1 MLTVHHLNNSRSQ
14 RILWLL
20 EELEVP
26 YEIKKYYRLPSM
38 RAPLELLAVNPM
50 GKSPVITDGEINIA
64 ESGAIIEYIIRK
76 YGQGKLATLAEDSQ
90 GAIDDLYFLHYA
102 EGSLMPILVQKL
114 IFSLIPARSPW
125 LIRWFFNFI
134 FNELARQIVEP
145 ELKKSVDMVESHL
158 AKKDWLAGG
167 SGPTAADFSM
177 SMCLEILEQER
188 IAHPATV
195 AYVKRLQ
202 ARPAYRR
209 ALLKGGEYSYG
220 PKL

>member
-38 RAPLELLAVNPM
+38 LAPPELLAVNPL
-50 GKSPVITDGEINIA
+50 GKAPVITDGEINIA
-64 ESGAIIEYIIRK
+64 ESGAIIEYIIEK
-76 YGQGKLATLAEDSQ
+76 YGQGKISTSPE

-102 EGSLMPILVQKL
+102 EGTLMPILVQKL

-125 LIRWFFNFI
+125 LIRWFLKII
-134 FNELARQIVEP
+134 FDELARKMVEP
-145 ELKKSVDMVESHL
+145 ALKKNVDMIESHL
-158 AKKDWLAGG
+158 VKKDWLAGG

-177 SMCLEILEQER
+177 SMSLEILQQEK

-209 ALLKGGEYSYG
+209 ALMKGGEYSYG